1 VLCVGYRENDSP
13 FIIIKS
19 GCAMSAILKFI
30 MVGLLL
36 SFVIEAFVLIVLAG
50 VLEVVLIRRRKKMWN
65 DIIKN
70 DQEIREGLER
80 LKKKINER
88 AKEIR

>member
-1 VLCVGYRENDSP
+1 
-13 FIIIKS
+13 
-19 GCAMSAILKFI
+19 MSAILKFI

-36 SFVIEAFVLIVLAG
+36 SFVIEAFVLVVLAG
-50 VLEVVLIRRRKKMWN
+50 VLEVVLILRRKKMWN
-65 DIIKN
+65 DIMKN

-88 AKEIR
+88 AKEIW